1 MQSFQPPRRILMGPG
16 PSDVSPRVLSA
27 LARPTIGHLDPEFQS
42 LMEEI
47 KAALQRLFNAPD
59 HACVPLPAP
68 GTAGM
73 EAAIMNLLEPG
84 ERAVIAVNG
93 AFGGRMAD
101 MADRAGATVVTVD
114 HDWGQPVDL
123 ARVEA
128 ALAEAPTKVVAF
140 VHAET
145 STGVRSDAA
154 SLCAIARKHGALSIV
169 DCVTSLGGIAVDV
182 AGWDADVVYSGTQK
196 CLSAPPGLSPIALS
210 KRAQAAIS
218 GRKTKVR
225 NWLCDFNLLMSYW
238 GGEGGRTYHH
248 TAPINALYG
257 LHEALVVLFEEGQQ
271 AAIVRHARLHEAL
284 VAGLEAAGLKMLVA
298 EADRLPQLNTVLVPD
313 GVDEAAVRA
322 HVLKTWDLE
331 LGAGLGPLKGKVWRI
346 GLMGASATPWHV
358 RLCLTAFCEAL
369 AAQGVPVDVQAALA
383 ASDKRLAS

>member
-1 MQSFQPPRRILMGPG
+1 MGPG
-16 PSDVSPRVLSA
+16 PSDVGPRVLQA
-27 LARPTIGHLDPEFQS
+27 MARPTIGHLDPEFQA

-47 KAALQRLFNAPD
+47 KSALQRLFNAPD

-84 ERAVIAVNG
+84 DRAVIAVNG

-101 MADRAGATVVTVD
+101 MADRAGATVVTVE
-114 HDWGQPVDL
+114 HDWGQPVDP

-128 ALAEAPTKVVAF
+128 ALAEAPTKVLAF

-154 SLCAIARKHGALSIV
+154 TLCGIARKHRALSIV
-169 DCVTSLGGIAVDV
+169 DCVTSLGGIPVD
-182 AGWDADVVYSGTQK
+182 AAAWDADVVYSGTQK

-210 KRAQAAIS
+210 TRAQAAIA
-218 GRKTKVR
+218 GRKEKVR
-225 NWLCDFNLLMSYW
+225 NWLFDFNLLMGYW

-271 AAIVRHARLHEAL
+271 AAVVRHARAHEAL
-284 VAGLEAAGLKMLVA
+284 VAGLEATGLRMLVD
-298 EADRLPQLNTVLVPD
+298 EAHRLPQLNTVLVPD
-313 GVDEAAVRA
+313 GIDEAAVRA

-331 LGAGLGPLKGKVWRI
+331 VGAGLGPLKGKVWRI

-358 RLCLTAFCEAL
+358 RLCLTALCEAL
-369 AAQGVPVDVQAALA
+369 AAQGFDADAKAALA
-383 ASDKRLAS
+383 AADRRLAA

>member
-16 PSDVSPRVLSA
+16 PSDVSPRVLAA
-27 LARPTIGHLDPEFQS
+27 LARPTIGHLDPEFQV

-47 KAALQRLFNAPD
+47 KAALQRVFNAPD

-73 EAAIMNLLEPG
+73 EAAMMNLLEPG
-84 ERAVIAVNG
+84 DRCVVAVNG

-101 MADRAGATVVTVD
+101 MAGRAGATVVTVD
-114 HDWGQPVDL
+114 HDWGQPVDP

-128 ALAEAPTKVVAF
+128 ALAEAPTKVLAF

-145 STGVRSDAA
+145 STGVCSDAA
-154 SLCAIARKHGALSIV
+154 ALCRVARKHGALSVV
-169 DCVTSLGGIAVDV
+169 DCVTSLGGITVD
-182 AGWDADVVYSGTQK
+182 AAAWDADILYSGTQK
-196 CLSAPPGLSPIALS
+196 CLSAPPGLSPIAIS
-210 KRAQAAIS
+210 KRAQAAIT
-218 GRKTKVR
+218 GRNQAPR
-225 NWLCDFNLLMSYW
+225 SWLLDFNLLMAYW
-238 GGEGGRTYHH
+238 GGDGGRTYHH

-257 LHEALVVLFEEGQQ
+257 LHESLVVLFEEGLQ
-271 AAIVRHARLHEAL
+271 ASTVRHARMHEAL
-284 VAGLEAAGLKMLVA
+284 VAGLEAAGLKMLV
-298 EADRLPQLNTVLVPD
+298 DPRYRLPQLNTVLVPD

-346 GLMGASATPWHV
+346 GLMGASATAWHV
-358 RLCLTAFCEAL
+358 RLCLTALCEAL
-369 AAQGVPVDVQAALA
+369 AAQGVTTDRAAALA
-383 ASDKRLAS
+383 AMDARLAG